1 MAIMLTR
8 RQMLSRSLL
17 FSVAPVVPGFLART
31 ARAAEAE
38 RDRRVLVV
46 IQLDGGNDGLNTVVP
61 YQDENYAKLRPKLH
75 LTEER
80 LVRLNDE
87 LALHISL
94 KPVAE
99 LIEAGQLSI
108 VQGVGYPNPN
118 RSHFESMSI
127 WHSAQLTEA
136 EQGQYGWLGR
146 ALDARAQQAA
156 GPHAVYASAN
166 SVPVAL
172 WGRRSATAVIRSPEE
187 LRLDAPLGLLH
198 AAAHGSDGGS
208 PLAQSLAASCDD
220 AFSTCETL
228 VPLLAAAPTDGVS
241 GSLGVSL
248 QTIAALIKSDSPARV
263 YYATQGGYDTHSAQ
277 RYEHAGLLRTL
288 GRELSAFLNDMKASR
303 LEDRVAVLVFSEF
316 GRRAAENG
324 SEGTDH
330 GAAAPLF
337 VAGAKLTTAIHG
349 PTPNLGDLEDG
360 DVRMAID
367 FRRVYATLLDHWLE
381 IPSATVLGGV
391 YEPLDLFEA

>member
-1 MAIMLTR
+1 MLTR
-8 RQMLSRSLL
+8 RQMLERSVLL
-17 FSVAPVVPGFLART
+17 SIAPVVPGFLART

-61 YQDENYAKLRPKLH
+61 YKDENYAKLRPKLH

-80 LVRLNDE
+80 FVKLNDE

-94 KPVAE
+94 KPFAE
-99 LIEAGQLSI
+99 LFEAGQLSI

-127 WHSAQLTEA
+127 WHSAELGEA
-136 EQGQYGWLGR
+136 KQGQYGWLGR
-146 ALDARAQQAA
+146 ALDAHAQQAA
-156 GPHAVYASAN
+156 GPHAVYASSN

-198 AAAHGSDGGS
+198 AAASVSDEGS
-208 PLAQSLAASCDD
+208 PLAQSLATCCED
-220 AFSTCETL
+220 AFRTCEKL
-228 VPLLAAAPTDGVS
+228 SPVLAAAPGDGTP

-248 QTIAALIKSDSPARV
+248 KTIAALIKADSPARV
-263 YYATQGGYDTHSAQ
+263 YYASQGGYDTHSAQ

-288 GRELSAFLNDMKASR
+288 GRELQAFLADLKASG
-303 LEDRVAVLVFSEF
+303 LDDRVAVLVFSEF

-337 VAGAKLTTAIHG
+337 LAGANLAQALHG
-349 PTPNLGDLEDG
+349 PAPNLGDLEDG

-367 FRRVYATLLDHWLE
+367 FRRVYATLLDGWLE
-381 IPSATVLGGV
+381 IPSTAVLGDT
-391 YEPLDLFEA
+391 YEPLDLFKGVS

>member
-1 MAIMLTR
+1 MLTR
-8 RQMLSRSLL
+8 RQMLERSLL
-17 FSVAPVVPGFLART
+17 LSLAPTVPGFLART

-61 YQDENYAKLRPKLH
+61 YKDENYAKLRPKLH
-75 LTEER
+75 LTDER
-80 LVRLNDE
+80 FVKLNDE

-94 KPVAE
+94 KPFAE
-99 LIEAGQLSI
+99 LFEAGQLSI

-127 WHSAQLTEA
+127 WHSGLLGEA

-146 ALDARAQQAA
+146 ALDTHAQQAA
-156 GPHAVYASAN
+156 GPHAVYASNN

-172 WGRRSATAVIRSPEE
+172 WGRRAATAVIRSPEE
-187 LRLDAPLGLLH
+187 LRLDAPMGLLH
-198 AAAHGSDGGS
+198 AAAHEANADS
-208 PLAQSLAASCDD
+208 PLAHSLAVNCDE
-220 AFSTCETL
+220 AFSTCEKL
-228 VPLLAAAPTDGVS
+228 SPILSAAASDGAA

-248 QTIAALIKSDSPARV
+248 NTIGALIKADSPARV
-263 YYATQGGYDTHSAQ
+263 YYASQGGYDTHSAQ

-288 GRELSAFLNDMKASR
+288 GRELSAFLTDLKASK
-303 LEDRVAVLVFSEF
+303 LDDRVAVLVFSEF

-330 GAAAPLF
+330 GAAAPVFL
-337 VAGAKLTTAIHG
+337 AGSSLAAAIHG
-349 PTPNLGDLEDG
+349 PTPNLADLEDG

-367 FRRVYATLLDHWLE
+367 FRQVYATLLDRWLE
-381 IPSATVLGGV
+381 IPSAAVLGGS
-391 YEPLDLFEA
+391 YEPLGLFKA